1 MIALLPSLQD
11 LERGQHHSVFQ
22 RFQLSL
28 LVAAVAAAAMVAV
41 AVAEENFE

>member
-22 RFQLSL
+22 RFLLSL
-28 LVAAVAAAAMVAV
+28 LELVAAAAAMVAV
-41 AVAEENFE
+41 AEAEENFE